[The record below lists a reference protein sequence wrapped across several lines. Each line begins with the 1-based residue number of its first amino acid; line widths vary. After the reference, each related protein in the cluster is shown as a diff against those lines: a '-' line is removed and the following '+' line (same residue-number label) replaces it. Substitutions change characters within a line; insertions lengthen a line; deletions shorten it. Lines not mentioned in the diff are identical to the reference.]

1 MKTHR
6 FEIVLALALLAVFAA
21 FWWWQA
27 PGASGK
33 LSRSEVDNYIRK
45 IEPRLPVDP
54 IEKAEILARFRAWGE
69 TDDGEPVYM
78 LNAMRY
84 HAQFKKLPGV
94 EGFQGTPAQANA
106 HYEKIVTPIAV
117 RLGAIPIVSGE
128 AAGVRGS
135 DGGAHT
141 NLLAFE
147 PKVDDWSRVLVMR
160 YPSRRAFF
168 DLVSDPA
175 YLDVMPYKL
184 ASLDVALVPV
194 RAELV
199 VPDLRWI
206 VGLILV
212 AAFLVVGWR
221 LAGRRHGGDL

>member
-1 MKTHR
+1 MRNGYREFNGLPPGEARVVAQVVMELRVTGPG
-6 FEIVLALALLAVFAA
+6 VLEQADSRCGDVKRQVAA
-21 FWWWQA
+21 DAAQ
-27 PGASGK
+27 
-33 LSRSEVDNYIRK
+33 RI
-45 IEPRLPVDP
+45 
-54 IEKAEILARFRAWGE
+54 
-69 TDDGEPVYM
+69 TDGRGM

-84 HAQFKKLPGV
+84 HAQLKKLPGV